1 MKNLL
6 GQNNTSGGGTTS
18 QSISPATTPQH
29 ALQQQTPSSSGGGVP
44 WVMLTS
50 GTAMPSNV
58 HVMSMPMSSSQQPT
72 PSPITSTTGNSVPV
86 QSQAGK
92 RLVKQHTRWMLMMD
106 LL

>member
-18 QSISPATTPQH
+18 QPISPATTPQH
-29 ALQQQTPSSSGGGVP
+29 ALQQQQTPSSSGAGGVP
-44 WVMLTS
+44 WGMPTS

-92 RLVKQHTRWMLMMD
+92 RLVKQDTYIGC
-106 LL
+106 